1 MFFGENRLKNEVW
14 GVVGSIKTEDR
25 RQKTERGGQKNCQK
39 FEKNLAK
46 TIAPV
51 LQ

>member
-1 MFFGENRLKNEVW
+1 VAKIGSKMGYW
-14 GVVGSIKTEDR
+14 GAGGKKTEDR
-25 RQKTERGGQKNCQK
+25 RQKTGRGGQKNCQK
-39 FEKNLAK
+39 FEKNLEK